1 MKIASAIRRLSELRN
16 SPALRGIAGVFA
28 LRMTITVLNFAL
40 ISLAARALGISAFG
54 TYSIL
59 FSAAGLFSIV
69 ATAGQQVLVMRFWNE
84 YSSAGRMGYLK
95 GALIFSCVVCL
106 AGSVLVA
113 IPLCVWLIMAYVV
126 QIAMWITLYLV
137 ALSVLLTTSHLV
149 RTAIGVGTG
158 DGFGNLSL
166 AIPPIVYLLLCL
178 GRGAGADVSIVFLLM
193 ALGAVSCVLFHI
205 VMLWLTLQDRFPG
218 FMTAKAAYNIP
229 SWRARSLKLWLSNS
243 LEASNQYI
251 DVLIIGALMNPAV
264 AGAYF
269 VTSRLANAFSM
280 ATDAIHMFSTR
291 HIPDLYYRR
300 QFAQLSALL
309 DTVSGVTLAVIVA
322 GMIVI
327 AGGGHWILMAF
338 SSAYVPYH
346 DALIVLSLG
355 MAAVAAAG
363 PSGSIL
369 MLTGHEGRYL
379 GVIGI
384 TVLLRMTGFLILI
397 PHFQVMGAVL
407 ATTLSFACMAV
418 LLRAST
424 VSSAKIDGS
433 ILRLLPRYWRRP
445 AVTPA
450 E

>member
-1 MKIASAIRRLSELRN
+1 MTMATAIHKLIDLRK

-28 LRMTITVLNFAL
+28 LRMTITILNFAL
-40 ISLAARALGISAFG
+40 ISLAARVLGLSAFG

-59 FSAAGLFSIV
+59 FSAAGLFSII

-84 YSSAGRMGYLK
+84 YSSAGQMDYLK
-95 GALIFSCVVCL
+95 GALIFSCIVCF

-113 IPLCVWLIMAYVV
+113 IPFYIWLVVAYDTPTAVS
-126 QIAMWITLYLV
+126 ITLYLV
-137 ALSVLLTTSHLV
+137 SPVCVVDDIASRCEQQS
-149 RTAIGVGTG
+149 AWTG

-178 GRGAGADVSIVFLLM
+178 GGGAVADVSVVFLLM
-193 ALGAVSCVLFHI
+193 ALGAISCVVFHI
-205 VMLWLTLQDRFPG
+205 ATALANASEAFSRLRNGQGSLRHTSLAGHDRSSCG
-218 FMTAKAAYNIP
+218 C
-229 SWRARSLKLWLSNS
+229 RNS

-300 QFAQLSALL
+300 QFTQLGSLL
-309 DTVSGVTLAVIVA
+309 DTVSSVTLAVIAA

-327 AGGGHWILMAF
+327 AGGGRWILMAF

-346 DALIVLSLG
+346 GASYRAVPRHGCCRRCRPVRIDPDADR
-355 MAAVAAAG
+355 
-363 PSGSIL
+363 P
-369 MLTGHEGRYL
+369 R
-379 GVIGI
+379 
-384 TVLLRMTGFLILI
+384 R
-397 PHFQVMGAVL
+397 P
-407 ATTLSFACMAV
+407 
-418 LLRAST
+418 
-424 VSSAKIDGS
+424 
-433 ILRLLPRYWRRP
+433 LPRRRLD
-445 AVTPA
+445 
-450 E
+450 